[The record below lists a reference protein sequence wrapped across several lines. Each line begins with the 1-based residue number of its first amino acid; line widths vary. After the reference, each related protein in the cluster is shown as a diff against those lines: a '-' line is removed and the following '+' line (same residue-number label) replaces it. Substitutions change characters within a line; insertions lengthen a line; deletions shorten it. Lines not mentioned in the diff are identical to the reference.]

1 MTFPAGPSPD
11 PRPARDGGPAARLE
25 ADAAGTLAALYDRH
39 AGAAYALAMRIAG
52 EPGAAETIVR
62 EVFAAAGR
70 RPGGDLPPAHALL
83 AATRVRAV
91 ERLRADAAGESAPAV
106 PDAAGRGVPVAA
118 GESAPAAPADAAGG
132 GVPPRPRPEDAA
144 TLRLPEPAGGRVPDE
159 PGPGDAPRLRS
170 AFRAL
175 PPLERLA
182 VELAWFEGLTI
193 SRIASRLEQ
202 TPEAAAARLRTG
214 LLRLAG
220 RVEAPPVFEP
230 RHDAPPAREL
240 AGLYALGALNPGERA
255 AFDAHLEAH
264 RESVDEVLLLLPV
277 ARRLAWAAPPHE
289 PPPGLRRRVLE
300 AVAGTPLPGAAEP
313 ADPDGDG
320 KPRPEVRLPA
330 QARPRPDAP
339 AEPRAQGPSEPADD
353 AGGPATRDIPGA
365 ETAAA
370 EPRAQG
376 PSEPA
381 DDAGGPATRDIPGA
395 ETASLPE
402 PADDAGGPTPRDIPG
417 AETASLAG
425 PAPAPGAW
433 KKGRRRALSALAA
446 AGLVAAA
453 GLGLLASRQSALA
466 TALQENLDAAN
477 TQARIA
483 ELETEAAQ
491 RIADELR
498 GGAGVLTAGGVRTLD
513 LAGQPAA
520 PEARGRLFRSAGGGA
535 FFAAAG
541 LPPLPP
547 GRVYQLWFI
556 PDAAPI
562 AAALLSVDAE
572 GRAMAAVTLPERVT
586 EDVPAALTQESAGG
600 VERPAGNVYLLGR
613 P

>member
-1 MTFPAGPSPD
+1 MTFPAGPRPD
-11 PRPARDGGPAARLE
+11 AQPPRDGGPAARLE

-39 AGAAYALAMRIAG
+39 AGAMHALAMRIAG
-52 EPGAAETIVR
+52 EPGAAEEIVQ
-62 EVFAAAGR
+62 EVFAAAWSETGR
-70 RPGGDLPPAHALL
+70 RPDGASPDAHGLL

-91 ERLRADAAGESAPAV
+91 ERLRAGAAGESAAAV
-106 PDAAGRGVPVAA
+106 P
-118 GESAPAAPADAAGG
+118 EEAGG

-182 VELAWFEGLTI
+182 IELAWFEGLTI

-202 TPEAAAARLRTG
+202 TPEAANARLRTG

-220 RVEAPPVFEP
+220 RVEAPPAAAP
-230 RHDAPPAREL
+230 RHDPPPTREM

-255 AFDAHLEAH
+255 AFDAHLEAR

-277 ARRLAWAAPPHE
+277 TRRLAWAAPPHE

-300 AVAGTPLPGAAEP
+300 AVTGTPLPGAAEP
-313 ADPDGDG
+313 EAAR
-320 KPRPEVRLPA
+320 PRPDTVTRHVDHA
-330 QARPRPDAP
+330 QAAEPEAARPRPDTSARDLRIDHAQAAEPAGSRPRPDAP
-339 AEPRAQGPSEPADD
+339 AELHLKRLSESADDVDGPAPRAVS
-353 AGGPATRDIPGA
+353 
-365 ETAAA
+365 
-370 EPRAQG
+370 
-376 PSEPA
+376 
-381 DDAGGPATRDIPGA
+381 GA
-395 ETASLPE
+395 ETASR
-402 PADDAGGPTPRDIPG
+402 AGPTP
-417 AETASLAG
+417 
-425 PAPAPGAW
+425 APAAW
-433 KKGRRRALSALAA
+433 WKDGRRALLSLAA

-453 GLGLLASRQSALA
+453 GLGLLLSRQSALA

-477 TQARIA
+477 AQARIA

-491 RIADELR
+491 RITDELR
-498 GGAGVLTAGGVRTLD
+498 GGAGVLTAGDVRTLD

-520 PEARGRLFRSAGGGA
+520 PEARGRLFRSADGGA

-547 GRVYQLWFI
+547 GRVYQLWLI
-556 PDAAPI
+556 PDATPV
-562 AAALLSVDAE
+562 AAALLRVDAE
-572 GRAMAAVTLPERVT
+572 GYALAAVTLPANVT
-586 EDVPAALTQESAGG
+586 ENVPAALTQESAGG

>member
-1 MTFPAGPSPD
+1 MTFPAGPRPD
-11 PRPARDGGPAARLE
+11 AQPPRDGSPAARLE
-25 ADAAGTLAALYDRH
+25 AGAAGAFAALYDRH
-39 AGAAYALAMRIAG
+39 AGAVYALAMRIAG
-52 EPGAAETIVR
+52 EPGAAEAVVQ
-62 EVFAAAGR
+62 EVFAAAWSEAGC
-70 RPGGDLPPAHALL
+70 RPGAGTPDAHGLL
-83 AATRVRAV
+83 AATRVRAI
-91 ERLRADAAGESAPAV
+91 ERLRAGAAGESAPAV
-106 PDAAGRGVPVAA
+106 PEEAGA
-118 GESAPAAPADAAGG
+118 

-144 TLRLPEPAGGRVPDE
+144 TLLLPEPAGGRVPDE

-182 VELAWFEGLTI
+182 IELAWFEGLTI

-202 TPEAAAARLRTG
+202 TPEAANARLRTG

-220 RVEAPPVFEP
+220 RVEAPPAAEP
-230 RHDAPPAREL
+230 RHDPPPTREL

-255 AFDAHLEAH
+255 AFDAHLEAR

-289 PPPGLRRRVLE
+289 PPAGLRRRVLE

-313 ADPDGDG
+313 EAARLRPDAETRNLSIDHAQAVEPAGG
-320 KPRPEVRLPA
+320 RPRPDTEARNLPIDHA
-330 QARPRPDAP
+330 HAAEPAGGRSRPDAP
-339 AEPRAQGPSEPADD
+339 AEPRVKATSEPADD
-353 AGGPATRDIPGA
+353 VDGPAP
-365 ETAAA
+365 
-370 EPRAQG
+370 
-376 PSEPA
+376 PA
-381 DDAGGPATRDIPGA
+381 LPGA
-395 ETASLPE
+395 ETASS
-402 PADDAGGPTPRDIPG
+402 
-417 AETASLAG
+417 AE
-425 PAPAPGAW
+425 PAPAPAAW
-433 KKGRRRALSALAA
+433 WKGGRRALLSLAA

-453 GLGLLASRQSALA
+453 GLGLLLSRQSALA

-477 TQARIA
+477 AQARIA

-491 RIADELR
+491 RIVDELR
-498 GGAGVLTAGGVRTLD
+498 GGAGVLTAGDVRTLD

-520 PEARGRLFRSAGGGA
+520 PEARGRLFRGAGGGA

-556 PDAAPI
+556 PEATPI
-562 AAALLSVDAE
+562 AAALLRVDAE
-572 GRAMAAVTLPERVT
+572 GRALAAVTLPANVT
-586 EDVPAALTQESAGG
+586 ENVPAALTQESAGG

>member
-70 RPGGDLPPAHALL
+70 RPGGDLPDAHALL
-83 AATRVRAV
+83 AATRVRAIA
-91 ERLRADAAGESAPAV
+91 RLRAGAAAGESAPAV
-106 PDAAGRGVPVAA
+106 PD
-118 GESAPAAPADAAGG
+118 EAGG
-132 GVPPRPRPEDAA
+132 APPRPRPEDAA

-175 PPLERLA
+175 PALERLA

-220 RVEAPPVFEP
+220 RVEAPPAAEP
-230 RHDAPPAREL
+230 DHDAPPAREL
-240 AGLYALGALNPGERA
+240 TGLYALGALNPGERA

-313 ADPDGDG
+313 AGPDGDG
-320 KPRPEVRLPA
+320 KPRPEVRLPV
-330 QARPRPDAP
+330 QARPRPDVP
-339 AEPRAQGPSEPADD
+339 AEPRVPGPSEPADD
-353 AGGPATRDIPGA
+353 AGGPAPRAVPGA
-365 ETAAA
+365 ETAA
-370 EPRAQG
+370 
-376 PSEPA
+376 SV
-381 DDAGGPATRDIPGA
+381 
-395 ETASLPE
+395 
-402 PADDAGGPTPRDIPG
+402 
-417 AETASLAG
+417 AG
-425 PAPAPGAW
+425 PAPAPGAGR
-433 KKGRRRALSALAA
+433 KGVRRALLATAA

-498 GGAGVLTAGGVRTLD
+498 GAAGVLTAGGVRTLD

-547 GRVYQLWFI
+547 GRVYQLWLI

-572 GRAMAAVTLPERVT
+572 GRALAAVTLPERVT

>member
-1 MTFPAGPSPD
+1 MTFPAGPRPD
-11 PRPARDGGPAARLE
+11 AQPPRDGGPAARPE
-25 ADAAGTLAALYDRH
+25 AGADGAFAALYDRH
-39 AGAAYALAMRIAG
+39 AGAMHALAMRIVG
-52 EPGAAETIVR
+52 EPGDAEAVVQ
-62 EVFAAAGR
+62 EVFAAAWSAAGR
-70 RPGGDLPPAHALL
+70 RPGAGTPDAHGLL

-91 ERLRADAAGESAPAV
+91 ERLRAGAAGESAPAV
-106 PDAAGRGVPVAA
+106 PGEAGAADDVPEEA
-118 GESAPAAPADAAGG
+118 GA

-144 TLRLPEPAGGRVPDE
+144 TLRLPEPAGGRIPDE

-182 VELAWFEGLTI
+182 IELAWFEGLTI

-202 TPEAAAARLRTG
+202 TPEAANARLRTG

-220 RVEAPPVFEP
+220 RVEAPPAAAP
-230 RHDAPPAREL
+230 RRDPPPTREM
-240 AGLYALGALNPGERA
+240 AGLYALGALNPSERA
-255 AFDAHLEAH
+255 AFDAHLEAR

-300 AVAGTPLPGAAEP
+300 AVTGTPLPGAAEP
-313 ADPDGDG
+313 EAAR
-320 KPRPEVRLPA
+320 PRPDTVTRRVDHA
-330 QARPRPDAP
+330 QAAEPEAARPRPDADTRDLRVDHAQAAEPEAARPRPDVP
-339 AEPRAQGPSEPADD
+339 AEPHVKRPSEPAGDVH
-353 AGGPATRDIPGA
+353 GPA
-365 ETAAA
+365 
-370 EPRAQG
+370 PR
-376 PSEPA
+376 PA
-381 DDAGGPATRDIPGA
+381 LGA
-395 ETASLPE
+395 ETAS
-402 PADDAGGPTPRDIPG
+402 R
-417 AETASLAG
+417 AE
-425 PAPAPGAW
+425 PAPAPAAW
-433 KKGRRRALSALAA
+433 WKGGRRALLSLAA

-453 GLGLLASRQSALA
+453 GLGLLLSRQSALA

-477 TQARIA
+477 AQARIA

-498 GGAGVLTAGGVRTLD
+498 GGAGVLTSGDVRTLD

-520 PEARGRLFRSAGGGA
+520 PEARGRLFRNAAGGA

-547 GRVYQLWFI
+547 GRVYQLWLI
-556 PDAAPI
+556 PDATPI
-562 AAALLSVDAE
+562 AAALLRVDAE
-572 GRAMAAVTLPERVT
+572 GRALAAVTLPANVT
-586 EDVPAALTQESAGG
+586 DNVPAALTQESAGG

>member
-1 MTFPAGPSPD
+1 MKVWIESWLFEMTFPAGPSPD
-11 PRPARDGGPAARLE
+11 PRPARDGDPAARLE

-62 EVFAAAGR
+62 EVFAAAWSEAGR
-70 RPGGDLPPAHALL
+70 RPGAEAPDAHGLL

-106 PDAAGRGVPVAA
+106 PD
-118 GESAPAAPADAAGG
+118 DAAGG

-220 RVEAPPVFEP
+220 RVEAPPAAEP
-230 RHDAPPAREL
+230 RHDAPPAREM

-330 QARPRPDAP
+330 QARHRPDTP

-353 AGGPATRDIPGA
+353 AGGPA
-365 ETAAA
+365 
-370 EPRAQG
+370 
-376 PSEPA
+376 
-381 DDAGGPATRDIPGA
+381 
-395 ETASLPE
+395 
-402 PADDAGGPTPRDIPG
+402 PRDIPG

-433 KKGRRRALSALAA
+433 KKGGRRALSALAA
-446 AGLVAAA
+446 ACLVAAA

-498 GGAGVLTAGGVRTLD
+498 GGAGVLTADGVRTLD

-547 GRVYQLWFI
+547 GRVYQLWLI